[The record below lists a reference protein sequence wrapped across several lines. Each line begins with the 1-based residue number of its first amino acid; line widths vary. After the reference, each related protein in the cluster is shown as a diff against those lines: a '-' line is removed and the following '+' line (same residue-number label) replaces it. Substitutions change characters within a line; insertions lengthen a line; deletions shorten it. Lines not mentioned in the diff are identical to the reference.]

1 MNFDLELKKK
11 KKSPQAPEK
20 GRSSLGKLL
29 IGAFFVFIIAYISYL
44 PPALSIKDTGLQ
56 AGDIAGADI
65 VIRKDMTVEDKEMT
79 ELNRRKALDLL
90 IPVYEFNEQKITGS
104 QLLLNEWF
112 KFFMDIRK
120 ELPLKTQ
127 NLEAVRT
134 RISENFG
141 LDLPTATI
149 NTLIRSNPFARID
162 LNRLLQEI
170 ENWAEKGILLSKI
183 GIPQSDNGIISLY
196 SEKTGHSQVKVSDLY
211 DLNDISSQL
220 SVFLR
225 NSSLKEKE
233 KEILKPILLEFI
245 SINVS
250 FSKVLTRLQEEKT
263 LALVNPVFIQ
273 LKKGKIVLR
282 RGDEIGKDHLRLIHL
297 ISVEEKTAS
306 RKIPD
311 IFLILVILSI
321 LFFFFWRLNIL
332 TRIGGINRNRL
343 NFASGITFIASAV
356 IYRLA
361 LFIYPLILKNI
372 TLNTH
377 MDSAGL
383 IYGIPFA
390 VGSLIIAF
398 LFDLQSA
405 VIFSIINAVISA
417 FICDGNFKIVLF
429 VLVGNLAVGF
439 GVEYYQRLKRS
450 SILKAG
456 FFWLLP
462 VNMLITL
469 MLALTEDNAT
479 WTKVVFYVL
488 LGILS
493 ALLSALIANFMIPL
507 WEVIFKLVTDLKLVE
522 ITNLNLPI
530 FREMLEK
537 APGTYHHAQ
546 MVASLAEAAAQELE
560 LSPLLVRAMAL
571 YHDIGK
577 IDNPQFYTENQSV
590 YEDPHGQLTALE
602 SAKTIIAHIPQGME
616 KAEQLKLPKKVSQ
629 AIFQHHGTK
638 LVKFFYEKARENG
651 AKDLDDFDENMFR
664 YPGKKPQGT
673 EEAIIMLADQVEAA
687 AKSLSAPNDH
697 DIKNVVEKIIASDI
711 ADNQFDE
718 CDGLTFKSLN
728 IIAGSFY
735 NKLTSIYQQRIAYP
749 GFDFS
754 KEKTNDQNPA

>member
-1 MNFDLELKKK
+1 MNFNLDLKKK
-11 KKSPQAPEK
+11 KKQPDAPEK
-20 GRSSLGKLL
+20 SRSSLGKML
-29 IGAFFVFIIAYISYL
+29 IGALFILAIAYSSFL
-44 PPALSIKDTGLQ
+44 PPARTIKNPGVKT
-56 AGDIAGADI
+56 GDIAGEDI
-65 VIRKDMTVEDKEMT
+65 VIRKDMTVEDKETT
-79 ELNRRKALDLL
+79 ELNRRKALATL
-90 IPVYEFNEQKITGS
+90 IPVYEFNEQEIAGS
-104 QLLLNEWF
+104 QMLLNEWLRFF
-112 KFFMDIRK
+112 KDIRREFSQK
-120 ELPLKTQ
+120 KP
-127 NLEAVRT
+127 NLNEIRN

-141 LDLPTATI
+141 LDLSSATI
-149 NTLIRSNPFARID
+149 NTLIRSNSFAKID

-170 ENWAEKGILLSKI
+170 KKWEEKGILLSKI
-183 GIPQSDNGIISLY
+183 GIPQGDNGMITLY
-196 SEKTGHSQVKVSDLY
+196 SEKNGYSQVKVSDLY
-211 DLNDISSQL
+211 DLNDIDSQL
-220 SVFLR
+220 SDVFR
-225 NSSLKEKE
+225 DSSLDEKE
-233 KEILKPILLEFI
+233 KKIIKPILLEFI

-263 LALVNPVFIQ
+263 LALINSVFIH

-297 ISVEEKTAS
+297 ISAEEKTSS

-311 IFLILVILSI
+311 IFLIFVILSI

-332 TRIGGINRNRL
+332 TRIGGINRSQL
-343 NFASGITFIASAV
+343 NFASGMTIIASAV

-372 TLNTH
+372 TLDIQ

-383 IYGIPFA
+383 TYGIPFA

-405 VIFSIINAVISA
+405 VIFSMINTVISG
-417 FICDGNFKIVLF
+417 FICDGNFKIMLF
-429 VLVGNLAVGF
+429 VLAGNLAVGF
-439 GVEYYQRLKRS
+439 GIEFYQRLKRS

-462 VNMLITL
+462 VNMLTTL
-469 MLALTEDNAT
+469 MFALTEDNVT
-479 WTKVVFYVL
+479 WAKVAFYVL

-493 ALLSALIANFMIPL
+493 ALLSSLIANFMIPL

-522 ITNLNLPI
+522 IANLNLPV

-577 IDNPQFYTENQSV
+577 IDNPQFYTENQSI
-590 YEDPHGQLTALE
+590 YEDPHGKLTPLE
-602 SAKTIIAHIPQGME
+602 SAKIIISHIPLGLE
-616 KAEQLKLPKKVSQ
+616 KAEQLKLPPKVVQ
-629 AIFQHHGTK
+629 AISQHHGTK
-638 LVKFFYEKARENG
+638 LVKFFYAKAREKA

-673 EEAIIMLADQVEAA
+673 EEAIVMLADQVEAA
-687 AKSLSAPNDH
+687 SKSLSAPNEH

-711 ADNQFDE
+711 AENQFDE
-718 CDGLTFKSLN
+718 CDGLTFKALN
-728 IIAGSFY
+728 VIADSFC
-735 NKLTSIYQQRIAYP
+735 NKLASIYHQRVAYP

>member
-1 MNFDLELKKK
+1 MNFDLDLKKK
-11 KKSPQAPEK
+11 KKRPAAPEK
-20 GRSSLGKLL
+20 SRSSLGKML
-29 IGAFFVFIIAYISYL
+29 IGAFFVLVIAYISFQ
-44 PPALSIKDTGLQ
+44 PPARTIKNPGVKT
-56 AGDIAGADI
+56 GDIAGEDI
-65 VIRKDMTVEDKEMT
+65 VIRMDMTVEDKEMT
-79 ELNRRKALDLL
+79 ELNRSKALANL
-90 IPVYEFNEQKITGS
+90 IPVYEFIEQKIAGS
-104 QLLLNEWF
+104 QMLLNEWF
-112 KFFMDIRK
+112 RFFKDIRK
-120 ELPLKTQ
+120 EFSQKKLDL
-127 NLEAVRT
+127 NGIRT

-141 LDLPTATI
+141 LDLPNQDI

-170 ENWAEKGILLSKI
+170 KSWEEKGILLSKI
-183 GIPQSDNGIISLY
+183 GIPQGAGGIITLY
-196 SEKTGHSQVKVSDLY
+196 NENSGYSQAKVQDLY
-211 DLNDISSQL
+211 DLNDISSRL
-220 SVFLR
+220 AAFFKDSTL
-225 NSSLKEKE
+225 NEKE
-233 KEILKPILLEFI
+233 KEIINPILLDFI

-263 LALVNPVFIQ
+263 LALINPVFIH

-282 RGDEIGKDHLRLIHL
+282 RGDEIGKDHLRLIRL
-297 ISVEEKTAS
+297 ISAEEKTSS
-306 RKIPD
+306 RKISD
-311 IFLILVILSI
+311 IFLILVTLSI

-343 NFASGITFIASAV
+343 NFASGVTFVASAV
-356 IYRLA
+356 IYRLT

-372 TLNTH
+372 TFDIH

-405 VIFSIINAVISA
+405 VIFSIVNAVISG
-417 FICDGNFKIVLF
+417 FVCDGNFKIVLF
-429 VLVGNLAVGF
+429 VLAGNLAVGF
-439 GVEYYQRLKRS
+439 GIEYYQRLKRS

-462 VNMLITL
+462 VNMLTTL
-469 MLALTEDNAT
+469 MLALTEDNVT
-479 WTKVVFYVL
+479 GTKVAFYVL

-507 WEVIFKLVTDLKLVE
+507 WEVIFKLVTDLKLIE
-522 ITNLNLPI
+522 ITNLNLPV
-530 FREMLEK
+530 FRDMLEK

-590 YEDPHGQLTALE
+590 YENPHGQLTALE
-602 SAKTIIAHIPQGME
+602 SARIIISHIPLGLE
-616 KAEQLKLPKKVSQ
+616 KAEQLKLPQKVAQ
-629 AIFQHHGTK
+629 AISQHHGTK

-651 AKDLDDFDENMFR
+651 AKDMDDFDENMFR

-673 EEAIIMLADQVEAA
+673 EEAIVMLADQVEAA
-687 AKSLSAPNDH
+687 SKSLSAPDDQ
-697 DIKNVVEKIIASDI
+697 DIKSVVEKIIASDI
-711 ADNQFDE
+711 ADNQFAE
-718 CDGLTFKSLN
+718 CEGLTFKSLN

-735 NKLTSIYQQRIAYP
+735 NKLASIYHQRVAYP

-754 KEKTNDQNPA
+754 KEKANDQNPA

>member
-1 MNFDLELKKK
+1 MNFDLDLKKK
-11 KKSPQAPEK
+11 KKQPATPEK
-20 GRSSLGKLL
+20 TKSSLGKIL
-29 IGAFFVFIIAYISYL
+29 IGAFFVLAIAYSSFM
-44 PPALSIKDTGLQ
+44 PPARTIKNPGVKI
-56 AGDIAGADI
+56 GDIAGEDI
-65 VIRKDMTVEDKEMT
+65 VIRKDMTVEDKETT
-79 ELNRRKALDLL
+79 ELNRKKALANL
-90 IPVYEFNEQKITGS
+90 IPVYEFNEQKIAGS
-104 QLLLNEWF
+104 QMLLNEWF
-112 KFFMDIRK
+112 RFFKDVRK
-120 ELPLKTQ
+120 EFSQKKIDL
-127 NLEAVRT
+127 NGIRA

-141 LDLPTATI
+141 LDLTTATI
-149 NTLIRSNPFARID
+149 NALIRSNPFARID

-170 ENWAEKGILLSKI
+170 KNWEEKGILLSKI
-183 GIPQSDNGIISLY
+183 GISQGDRGIITLY
-196 SEKTGHSQVKVSDLY
+196 NEKNGYSQAKVSDLY

-225 NSSLKEKE
+225 ASSLNDNEK
-233 KEILKPILLEFI
+233 KIIKPILLEFI
-245 SINVS
+245 SIDVS

-263 LALVNPVFIQ
+263 LALINPVFIH

-282 RGDEIGKDHLRLIHL
+282 RGDEIGKDHLRLIRL
-297 ISVEEKTAS
+297 VAAEEKTSS

-311 IFLILVILSI
+311 IFFILVILSI
-321 LFFFFWRLNIL
+321 LFFFFWRLNVL
-332 TRIGGINRNRL
+332 TKIGGINRNRL
-343 NFASGITFIASAV
+343 NFASGLTFIASAV

-361 LFIYPLILKNI
+361 LFIYPLILKNLTFDI
-372 TLNTH
+372 Q
-377 MDSAGL
+377 MDSPGL
-383 IYGIPFA
+383 MYGIPFA

-405 VIFSIINAVISA
+405 VIFSIINAIISG

-429 VLVGNLAVGF
+429 VLAGNLAVGF

-462 VNMLITL
+462 INMLTTL
-469 MLALTEDNAT
+469 MIALTEDNAT
-479 WTKVVFYVL
+479 WAKVTFYVL

-507 WEVIFKLVTDLKLVE
+507 WEIMFKLVTDLKLVE

-571 YHDIGK
+571 YHDLGK

-602 SAKTIIAHIPQGME
+602 SAKIIISHIPLGLE

-629 AIFQHHGTK
+629 AISQHHGTK
-638 LVKFFYEKARENG
+638 LVKFFYEKAREEG

-673 EEAIIMLADQVEAA
+673 EEAIVMLADQVEAA
-687 AKSLSAPNDH
+687 SKSLSAPDDH
-697 DIKNVVEKIIASDI
+697 DIKSVVEKIIASDI
-711 ADNQFDE
+711 AENQFDE

-735 NKLTSIYQQRIAYP
+735 SKLASIYHQRVAYP

-754 KEKTNDQNPA
+754 KEKANDQNPA